1 METIKSGKK
10 GPETINA
17 GKKNINNLNISS
29 EFINIFFEKFL
40 TFFKSYNIVTL

>member
-1 METIKSGKK
+1 MATMETIKSGKK

-29 EFINIFFEKFL
+29 EFINIFFWKVF
-40 TFFKSYNIVTL
+40 NIF